1 MTAMQEDEEE
11 AAEDEERQQSA
22 MNDSARTYSLTFL
35 LHASA
40 HLLKTRLDIWRRK
53 PEHLENW
60 KI

>member
-11 AAEDEERQQSA
+11 GEDEERQQSA
-22 MNDSARTYSLTFL
+22 TNDSARTYSLTFL

-40 HLLKTRLDIWRRK
+40 HLLKTQLDIWRRK
-53 PEHLENW
+53 PEHKENW

>member
-11 AAEDEERQQSA
+11 AEDGERQKSA
-22 MNDSARTYSLTFL
+22 TNDSARTYSLTFL

-40 HLLKTRLDIWRRK
+40 HLLKTRRDIWRRK
-53 PEHLENW
+53 PEHKENW

>member
-11 AAEDEERQQSA
+11 AEDEERQQSA
-22 MNDSARTYSLTFL
+22 TNDSTRTHSLTFL

-40 HLLKTRLDIWRRK
+40 LLLKTRLDIWRRK
-53 PEHLENW
+53 PEHKENW